1 MDPKRRDGGY
11 EILSRRAPRESRAL
25 DDLLALF
32 GDSGDASRF
41 GEVAA
46 RDVPPPYDGLL
57 VHDAHMTVT
66 LESYHGGPVHL
77 RVHGVHRG
85 ADTYARKITLHAGGD
100 AGGTPPQG
108 PPVLLGIMRFDFRYC
123 TRATRD
129 EILAG
134 RTPLGRILIEHDI
147 LRALRA
153 GPYYRVSAG
162 EGILGVRVA
171 LPADCHA
178 RAAQIECNGGQA
190 VQVLEIITAV

>member
-1 MDPKRRDGGY
+1 MQSQRTRRQ
-11 EILSRRAPRESRAL
+11 PRVLQE
-25 DDLLALF
+25 LLALF
-32 GDSGDASRF
+32 GDAGEAERF
-41 GEVAA
+41 VEIPAGE
-46 RDVPPPYDGLL
+46 VPPPYDRLL

-100 AGGTPPQG
+100 AGGTPAAG
-108 PPVLLGIMRFDFRYC
+108 PPVLLGIMRFDFRHC
-123 TRATRD
+123 SRATRD

-147 LRALRA
+147 LRTLRA
-153 GPYYRVSAG
+153 GPYFRVTPG
-162 EGILGVRVA
+162 EAILGVRAA
-171 LPADCHA
+171 LPPDCHA